1 MADSQIGARNIQDEP
16 GASYRAGKQGSTPG
30 IMKTGVYQS
39 GIETN
44 WKYCQEPKLAQL
56 DIKINKVILDN
67 NLKYKYPPVYIT
79 ISKWLN
85 K

>member
-1 MADSQIGARNIQDEP
+1 
-16 GASYRAGKQGSTPG
+16 
-30 IMKTGVYQS
+30 MKTGVYQS
-39 GIETN
+39 EIETN

-56 DIKINKVILDN
+56 DIKINTVVLDY